1 MIPGSESLD
10 RTLKLEIDEG
20 RASTLEEAA
29 AIVGRYR
36 LAIVVGPGLENS
48 TTRQAMLATA
58 LNAAPRAFKGGVF
71 VKTLDDPR
79 FSLPWLAGRRLSEI
93 VPQFGAVLVEE
104 LPDALTIAVGDVA
117 IGANVV
123 GPTWQGWAGG
133 VVVEGVDRLAES
145 QENPLAGVLAGAL
158 SVSECFQRVRGSL
171 RAGRRAVGLSLWR
184 PDLPWT
190 IPEAVGPALR
200 RLPSRYWLAG
210 LGHLGQAYAWA
221 IGCLPYGDPS
231 TVDLVLQDI
240 DMVRQANSATGLLI
254 AAGTADRQKTRV
266 VADALEQLGFRT
278 AIVER
283 LFDDGTR
290 RRLAHPAEPGVL
302 LTGFHDGAS
311 RRFLEGRGFNL
322 VVDGGLGAGPHG
334 YLGIRV
340 HRFPSQLRADVVF
353 AQPLS
358 PIVLDPLAAP
368 AYRAEIDRRL
378 ATGESEAEIRC
389 GLLEVAGRTVAAA
402 FVGATA
408 GTIVLG
414 EVLRELHGGSRFAL
428 VDLHLASPDDAQAV
442 PDTSHTEPINPGHT
456 PAVGQ

>member
-20 RASTLEEAA
+20 RASTFEEAA
-29 AIVGRYR
+29 VIARGYL
-36 LAIVVGPGLENS
+36 LAIMVGPGLANS
-48 TTRQAMLATA
+48 TTRQAILATA

-71 VKTLDDPR
+71 VKIHDDPR
-79 FSLPWLAGRRLSEI
+79 FSIPWLAGRRLSEI
-93 VPQFGAVLVEE
+93 VPQFGATLVEE
-104 LPDALTIAVGDVA
+104 MPDAPTIALGDVA
-117 IGANVV
+117 TGGNVV
-123 GPTWQGWAGG
+123 WPTWQGWAGG

-190 IPEAVGPALR
+190 NPEAVGPALR

-231 TVDLVLQDI
+231 SVDLLLQDI
-240 DMVRQANSATGLLI
+240 DTVREANAATGLLV
-254 AAGTADRQKTRV
+254 AAGTADRRKTRV
-266 VADALEQLGFRT
+266 VAHALEDLGFRT
-278 AIVER
+278 AVVER
-283 LFDDGTR
+283 LFDEGTR

-311 RRFLEGRGFNL
+311 RRLVEGRGFDL
-322 VVDGGLGAGPHG
+322 VVDGGLGAGPRG
-334 YLGIRV
+334 YLGMRV
-340 HRFPSQLRADVVF
+340 HRFPSQLRANVVF
-353 AQPLS
+353 AAPASRL
-358 PIVLDPLAAP
+358 VLDPLAAP

-378 ATGESEAEIRC
+378 AMGESEAEIRC

-402 FVGATA
+402 FVGAIA
-408 GTIVLG
+408 GTIVIG
-414 EVLRELHGGSRFAL
+414 EVLRELHDGTRFAL
-428 VDLHLASPDDAQAV
+428 VDLDLASPDDAQAV
-442 PDTSHTEPINPGHT
+442 ADTSHTEPINPGHT